1 MKIMSLPLVLLA
13 TMLCAVVAMAQS
25 SVDMELAVPSTLD
38 PKAIVATD
46 RWFTEYMTHARP
58 LGETGADLGN
68 FIGGTWGHLL
78 LGAVVWH
85 GGGHISA
92 DFSRQMGQAVLTNAV
107 LTGSIKRLV
116 GRRRPD
122 DSTDTSWP
130 SGHTSST
137 VAALTVLE
145 AHLDGG
151 GLKRLPLVAIGATVA
166 LSRVQHDRHWLS
178 DTLAGAAL
186 GYACGRAA
194 CGEISDETLALTSGP
209 VLALGAL
216 VRDAEA
222 HPDRQNQPR
231 PRPMSGSG
239 LPPPASSLTLWQT
252 DF

>member
-1 MKIMSLPLVLLA
+1 MGITSRAVLSLVTTLCAAAALAQPLVDA
-13 TMLCAVVAMAQS
+13 EPVAA
-25 SVDMELAVPSTLD
+25 STLD
-38 PKAIVATD
+38 PSTIAATD
-46 RWFTEYMTHARP
+46 RWFAQYMTHAKP

-68 FIGGTWGHLL
+68 FIGGTWGHVLICA
-78 LGAVVWH
+78 AVWQ
-85 GGGHISA
+85 GREHISP
-92 DFSRQMGQAVLTNAV
+92 DFNRQAGRALLTNAV

-122 DSTDTSWP
+122 NSTDTSWP

-145 AHLDGG
+145 AHLGHG
-151 GLKRLPLVAIGATVA
+151 ALKRLPLMAVGATVA
-166 LSRVQHDRHWLS
+166 LSRIQHNRHWLS

-194 CGEISDETLALTSGP
+194 CGKISDETLALTGGM

-216 VRDAEA
+216 VQDAEA
-222 HPDRQNQPR
+222 HPNRKSQSGPR
-231 PRPMSGSG
+231 LLFSGS
-239 LPPPASSLTLWQT
+239 PSPAKSLTLWHT